1 MADKA
6 TQGRLILPETTAA
19 ELETSN
25 PILKEGQLF
34 ITKDGVAKIGDG
46 ATRWASL
53 SPVIPNSMMKWHG
66 QWVGSSAQ
74 NTVVYKPNMVVLY
87 REVPYVCI
95 KQHTL
100 PPGPL
105 QGGSDVINPTMP
117 EYWTRLIPPIDNN
130 IGKGFS
136 GYASGSKLQ
145 TGNKYVEDTSKP
157 CAQLSIVV
165 SASALN
171 YTFTFLESGVYYV
184 QTQLALYGTF
194 KAIQTK
200 MMDEPTAWLNLTPKG
215 GSISNMKVID
225 SVVILGNTDTRN
237 TRLTGMVKAGIG
249 DTLELGA
256 SAGKSSFTASDA
268 LMYFEIVKI
277 A

>member
-1 MADKA
+1 MANKE
-6 TQGRLILPETTAA
+6 TEGRIFLKQTAA

-25 PILKEGQLF
+25 PVLKDGQLF

-46 ATRWASL
+46 ATHWASL

-95 KQHTL
+95 KEHIV
-100 PPGPL
+100 PSGPM
-105 QGGSDVINPTMP
+105 QYYGAEVIYPTMP

-171 YTFTFLESGVYYV
+171 YTFTFLEAGVYYV